1 MFRSRRAKKS
11 RPSFV
16 YVCWQRVSKD
26 IDVPLLISRRD
37 EMEDVEAFFSREMLL
52 RKIIFKFMQ
61 ILLFNS

>member
-1 MFRSRRAKKS
+1 M
-11 RPSFV
+11 
-16 YVCWQRVSKD
+16 SKD